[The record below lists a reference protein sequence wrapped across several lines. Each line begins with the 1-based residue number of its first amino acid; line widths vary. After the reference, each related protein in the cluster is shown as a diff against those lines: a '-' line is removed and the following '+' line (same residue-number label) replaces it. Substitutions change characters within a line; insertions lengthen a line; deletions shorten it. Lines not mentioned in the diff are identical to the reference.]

1 MREFKKVIAILL
13 IAVMMLP
20 YSSFAIG
27 VRSDIGNHWAKVDI
41 EYLLGKGVVSG
52 YPDGT
57 FRPDKQITRAEF
69 ITIVNSIFGYQ
80 DRGLVQFRDVRYG
93 DWFYN
98 EVATAVE
105 AGYISGYV
113 DGTIRPNNP
122 ITRQE
127 ASKIIGTVFD
137 LEEVE
142 LKASEEFKDYF
153 LIGSW
158 AKGHV
163 NALKKKGYLTG
174 YRDGTFRPNNP
185 ITRAEAVKIIRN
197 ASGTIINTGGVY
209 TSDAYGNVLVNTSNV
224 ILRDMDIKGDLYL
237 VEGIGEGDVKLDNV
251 TVEGNTYIRGGDNR
265 ITIRDSELGE
275 VVINKKSGNVRVVLE
290 GDTIVENMVIKSGT
304 KLVVEE
310 DAEVEEIEVDAK
322 DVEIE
327 AEGDIDLLIAN
338 EDVIVNDEKVKKHKK
353 IAVDDGKVEEVDDR
367 GRRIRDDELESVS
380 ISGEAVV
387 GETLRARIRP
397 KDATANYEWQWS
409 NRRNGTYR
417 DIRGADRSRY
427 TLTEEDEGM
436 WIRVKA
442 TGRRDYEG
450 TVRSRAVYVEAA
462 EPLPEREVLSKE
474 AMGYDPN
481 KVGAGV
487 VDITGNGQVK
497 ITLKTILDETG
508 YGVDNGRLT
517 LDGKNFNYTDADK
530 KASNGWANPQIAYVP
545 VLVNMDKLGG
555 YKDITSVKYD
565 GKSGSVIIDSGKL
578 YINIP
583 VAENSANPASEAS
596 VDDWSLLEEA
606 ATKVVI
612 LAEDSKGNEKEFIFT
627 ATTKE
632 TLVVPEPEVKGSI
645 AWDPGKTGGENLNV
659 IVEGS
664 TIIFNGQ
671 IKWYSEDESLGRIAG
686 NRVGVQITVPEGFDT
701 ASTTVKIGNNTYNWS
716 EIEDGE
722 GYFWWY
728 PLITEAGEEF
738 IAEVKWNEKSTQTF
752 TVKISED
759 ATLEP
764 ASGEEPGVK
773 KARFEAIN
781 NFGINAGKVYAGY
794 KLMTQNQQIDLIES
808 NIESI
813 KVTDPN
819 NETTSLIV
827 EGDSDPY
834 LWFNVEKEEGEYKYT
849 VVTKGEDQKTYE
861 AILSWS
867 ALKQGEWKVT
877 GREGEH
883 NGKEYVEYKLLD
895 GENIVSLKKGEVKLI
910 AEKVD
915 GNWVKLVANTDST
928 LWFNKDNDNG
938 SYEFVIVT
946 RENEIYRA
954 VLSWDK
960 NIAEVSSLEELI
972 DALDDPTKST
982 INITKDIE
990 TTEKLL
996 VSRPVEV
1003 NGGGKTIIFK
1013 GDTEGWQ
1020 GNYVFH
1026 AYTTQGVTI
1035 RDIKLTGG
1043 DGGLLINGSEV
1054 TLTGTVDV
1062 SGNEFGG
1069 IEVSKG
1075 VNVTETS
1082 KLNVTKAELV
1092 NETEEYGLPTIW
1104 EDSGDVKVEGF
1115 DGKKITFTK
1124 EGGKTQIQYYLKAEN
1139 AESPEHIEKIE
1150 ETRIHEGSTKVS
1162 GIGFSA
1168 EDGEAILTLN
1178 YTLDEGG
1185 YITSEAKND
1194 LDAQVPGEGANVSRG
1209 YHEIVAERP
1218 NNTVTHYAVE
1228 GLMNEKPWNIE
1239 YGKVVTVGGK
1249 VGARWYLYVAE
1260 KVEESEVI
1268 NWKPF
1273 GDEYTYTFIIQ
1284 WYEDERLVLRE
1295 LLTVKVE
1302 DNSQEMIPA
1311 ISTYAFSYNVPNVIR
1326 EREEVEI
1333 PVTFKAVEVGDYG
1346 YDNVRFKFETECVE
1360 GGQVTFKA
1368 IDSKDNECTFIN
1380 EGVWGPSEGFNIP
1393 ADYTAIT
1400 GWNILFSEAGEY
1412 KITFKLIDVSSGKV
1426 IADITDSKI
1435 IIVKETGSEIEET
1448 PSFDETT

>member
-450 TVRSRAVYVEAA
+450 TVRSRPVYVEAA

-545 VLVNMDKLGG
+545 VLVNIDKLGG

-759 ATLEP
+759 ATLELSP
-764 ASGEEPGVK
+764 SEMEAVQRVINLINELPGDSEMIKTAREAYDELTDKQKELIPNEVYQKLLNAEEAESWLEFREKIEQITPRTFTTVLNDKYKGVNASWNFVDGIDFNKIAEIKVELCNGNGEVM
-773 KARFEAIN
+773 AIN
-781 NFGINAGKVYAGY
+781 TG
-794 KLMTQNQQIDLIES
+794 
-808 NIESI
+808 
-813 KVTDPN
+813 
-819 NETTSLIV
+819 
-827 EGDSDPY
+827 
-834 LWFNVEKEEGEYKYT
+834 NVEKLAELYNEGERIFST
-849 VVTKGEDQKTYE
+849 PFFVEDIRYG
-861 AILSWS
+861 
-867 ALKQGEWKVT
+867 KQDDPYWTFGEW
-877 GREGEH
+877 EA
-883 NGKEYVEYKLLD
+883 KED
-895 GENIVSLKKGEVKLI
+895 
-910 AEKVD
+910 
-915 GNWVKLVANTDST
+915 
-928 LWFNKDNDNG
+928 NK
-938 SYEFVIVT
+938 
-946 RENEIYRA
+946 
-954 VLSWDK
+954 
-960 NIAEVSSLEELI
+960 
-972 DALDDPTKST
+972 PT
-982 INITKDIE
+982 
-990 TTEKLL
+990 
-996 VSRPVEV
+996 
-1003 NGGGKTIIFK
+1003 F
-1013 GDTEGWQ
+1013 
-1020 GNYVFH
+1020 
-1026 AYTTQGVTI
+1026 
-1035 RDIKLTGG
+1035 
-1043 DGGLLINGSEV
+1043 
-1054 TLTGTVDV
+1054 
-1062 SGNEFGG
+1062 
-1069 IEVSKG
+1069 
-1075 VNVTETS
+1075 
-1082 KLNVTKAELV
+1082 
-1092 NETEEYGLPTIW
+1092 
-1104 EDSGDVKVEGF
+1104 
-1115 DGKKITFTK
+1115 
-1124 EGGKTQIQYYLKAEN
+1124 
-1139 AESPEHIEKIE
+1139 
-1150 ETRIHEGSTKVS
+1150 
-1162 GIGFSA
+1162 
-1168 EDGEAILTLN
+1168 AILTI
-1178 YTLDEGG
+1178 EGIDG
-1185 YITSEAKND
+1185 NPAGSFIHQNLSEPVNRSWEDIFKV
-1194 LDAQVPGEGANVSRG
+1194 DADRKSP
-1209 YHEIVAERP
+1209 IV
-1218 NNTVTHYAVE
+1218 T
-1228 GLMNEKPWNIE
+1228 
-1239 YGKVVTVGGK
+1239 
-1249 VGARWYLYVAE
+1249 
-1260 KVEESEVI
+1260 
-1268 NWKPF
+1268 
-1273 GDEYTYTFIIQ
+1273 
-1284 WYEDERLVLRE
+1284 E
-1295 LLTVKVE
+1295 L
-1302 DNSQEMIPA
+1302 
-1311 ISTYAFSYNVPNVIR
+1311 
-1326 EREEVEI
+1326 
-1333 PVTFKAVEVGDYG
+1333 
-1346 YDNVRFKFETECVE
+1346 
-1360 GGQVTFKA
+1360 
-1368 IDSKDNECTFIN
+1368 
-1380 EGVWGPSEGFNIP
+1380 
-1393 ADYTAIT
+1393 
-1400 GWNILFSEAGEY
+1400 
-1412 KITFKLIDVSSGKV
+1412 
-1426 IADITDSKI
+1426 
-1435 IIVKETGSEIEET
+1435 
-1448 PSFDETT
+1448 SF